1 MKKFFSALAVVGCLL
16 ATHSANA
23 GTIWFAGT
31 VGGGAGGN
39 WFMKVQYTPNGS
51 AAAATT
57 LSGTLEL
64 SGNTLNFDTVSVGG
78 GTPVSPVLTI
88 SEGNPADQVSIVAG
102 LTGTGGK
109 SGILN
114 SFYSPSTGFDIGTNP
129 NATDANI
136 QALTKVGTTV
146 NGTVLNISGL
156 GGAGP
161 FNTITL
167 TGSVVAPEPGS
178 IALLSG
184 LGLVVGRRLLKR
196 RAKKQEAAV

>member
-1 MKKFFSALAVVGCLL
+1 MKNLFSALAVVGCLL
-16 ATHSANA
+16 ATHAANA
-23 GTIWFAGT
+23 GSIWFAGT
-31 VGGGAGGN
+31 VSGGAGGN
-39 WFMKVQYTPNGS
+39 WFMKVQYTPNSSGP
-51 AAAATT
+51 AATT

-64 SGNTLNFDTVSVGG
+64 SGNTLNFDSVAVGG
-78 GTPVSPVLTI
+78 GGATSPVLTI
-88 SEGNPADQVSIVAG
+88 DEGNPADRVSIIAG

-114 SFYSPSTGFDIGTNP
+114 SFNSPTTGFDIGTNP

-136 QALTKVGTTV
+136 AALTKLGTTV
-146 NGTVLNISGL
+146 SGTVLNISGL
-156 GGAGP
+156 GGGV
-161 FNTITL
+161 FGTITL
-167 TGSVVAPEPGS
+167 NGSVVAPEPGS

>member
-1 MKKFFSALAVVGCLL
+1 MKKLFSALAVVGCLL
-16 ATHSANA
+16 ATHAANA

-31 VGGGAGGN
+31 VTGGAGGN

-51 AAAATT
+51 GSAATA

-64 SGNTLNFDTVSVGG
+64 SGNTLNFDTVAVGVG
-78 GTPVSPVLTI
+78 PATSPVLTI
-88 SEGNPADQVSIVAG
+88 EEGSPSDRVSILAG

-109 SGILN
+109 SGILS
-114 SFYSPSTGFDIGTNP
+114 SFYSPATGIDIGVNP

-136 QALTKVGTTV
+136 AALTNLGTTV
-146 NGTVLNISGL
+146 SGTVLNISGL
-156 GGAGP
+156 GGG
-161 FNTITL
+161 FLSNITL
-167 TGSVVAPEPGS
+167 NGSVVAPEPGS

>member
-1 MKKFFSALAVVGCLL
+1 MKKLFSALAVVGCLL
-16 ATHSANA
+16 AAQAANA

-31 VGGGAGGN
+31 VTGGAGGN
-39 WFMKVQYTPNGS
+39 WLMKVQYTPNNSGS
-51 AAAATT
+51 AATA

-64 SGNTLNFDTVSVGG
+64 SGNTLNFDTVAVGG
-78 GTPVSPVLTI
+78 GPATSPVLTI
-88 SEGNPADQVSIVAG
+88 EEGSPSDRVSILAG

-109 SGILN
+109 SGILS
-114 SFYSPSTGFDIGTNP
+114 SFYSPTTGIDIGVNP

-136 QALTKVGTTV
+136 AALTNLGTTV
-146 NGTVLNISGL
+146 SGTVLNISGL
-156 GGAGP
+156 GGG
-161 FNTITL
+161 FLSNITL
-167 TGSVVAPEPGS
+167 NGSVVAPEPGS

>member
-1 MKKFFSALAVVGCLL
+1 MKKLFSALAVVGCLL
-16 ATHSANA
+16 ATHAANA

-31 VGGGAGGN
+31 VTGGAGGN

-51 AAAATT
+51 GSTATA

-64 SGNTLNFDTVSVGG
+64 SGNTLNFDTVAVGG
-78 GTPVSPVLTI
+78 GPATSPVLTI
-88 SEGNPADQVSIVAG
+88 EEGSPSDRVSILAG

-109 SGILN
+109 SGILS
-114 SFYSPSTGFDIGTNP
+114 SFYSPATGIDIGVNP

-136 QALTKVGTTV
+136 AALTKLGTTV
-146 NGTVLNISGL
+146 SGTVLNISGL
-156 GGAGP
+156 GGG
-161 FNTITL
+161 FLSNITL
-167 TGSVVAPEPGS
+167 NGSVVAPEPGS